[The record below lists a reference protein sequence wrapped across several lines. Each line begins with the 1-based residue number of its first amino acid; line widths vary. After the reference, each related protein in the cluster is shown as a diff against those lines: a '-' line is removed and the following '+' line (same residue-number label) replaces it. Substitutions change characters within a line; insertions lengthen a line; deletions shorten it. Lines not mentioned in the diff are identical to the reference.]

1 MSIHKCI
8 ITIREKIR
16 GLSIIQS
23 IEKDVKNTIEHPL
36 DNLGYLL
43 CEFVG
48 YVSALY
54 GGFLWLYF
62 TFTGGH
68 KSSIENIKNGDFQ
81 ALIQLH
87 GELGSRYYSSILFTI
102 FMGLL
107 GIALVAVVAKG
118 LHYRGRVARCIL
130 LVLLI
135 ICMIS
140 MLCAVLFPYCI
151 DYLAQNE
158 QVYKYITEVGI
169 EQVQNTWANLLIVI
183 AVCSFIT
190 LCVICFAKKV
200 RHDGQVWLIA
210 CLVATAGVPLII
222 SILENILR
230 LIGLGIMAA
239 LILAVFW
246 VFTHGD
252 SDAGASPPAKSSG
265 SSAPLRTSAMPS
277 SFSAS
282 SRTSTKPCPSSQKI
296 KNTEYV
302 DRGFLG
308 CKVYRMHG
316 VLHDY
321 IEYDNG
327 VGTREICSLD
337 DLRKG
342 KFHIIDKATKRAI
355 QEHEIPWKN

>member
-1 MSIHKCI
+1 MFIQKCI
-8 ITIREKIR
+8 ITIRERIR
-16 GLSIIQS
+16 GLSIIQG
-23 IEKDVKNTIEHPL
+23 IEEDVKNTIEDPL

-43 CEFVG
+43 CKYVG

-54 GGFLWLYF
+54 GGCLWLYF
-62 TFTGGH
+62 TFTGGY
-68 KSSIENIKNGDFQ
+68 KGSIENIKNGDFQ

-102 FMGLL
+102 LMGLL

-118 LHYRGRVARCIL
+118 LHYRGKVARCIL

-135 ICMIS
+135 ICLIS

-151 DYLAQNE
+151 YYLAQNE
-158 QVYKYITEVGI
+158 HVYKYIIEVGI
-169 EQVQNTWANLLIVI
+169 EQVQSTWANLLIVS
-183 AVCSFIT
+183 AVCSLIT

-200 RHDGQVWLIA
+200 RDDGQVWLKV
-210 CLVATAGVPLII
+210 CLIATAGVPLII

-239 LILAVFW
+239 LIFAVFW
-246 VFTHGD
+246 LFSCGD
-252 SDAGASPPAKSSG
+252 SDAEASPSAKSFDSF
-265 SSAPLRTSAMPS
+265 APSRTYAKPS

-308 CKVYRMHG
+308 CKVYRVHG

-321 IEYDNG
+321 IQYDNG

-342 KFHIIDKATKRAI
+342 KFHIIDQATKRAI